1 MVGWLRFFRRG
12 RRLSKGALN
21 HPDWYP
27 EWRHEAVH
35 QLQDK
40 NATLSEQFNLGS
52 WPRYDYDVDAGTLTF
67 SEGGVVRVIAE
78 IQIAGTTSTK
88 ARNWLWAWANSHW
101 PAECV
106 TASQQVKAFGEEH
119 GICELTHEYVD
130 DNEINHLGW
139 ELTAVTARVTGALG
153 AYRPPDENGAL
164 FLVYKTIA
172 WAS

>member
-1 MVGWLRFFRRG
+1 VVDWLRFFRRG
-12 RRLSKGALN
+12 ATVSKDVLK

-35 QLQDK
+35 QLRDK
-40 NATLSEQFNLGS
+40 NADLEAQFQLGT

-67 SEGGVVRVIAE
+67 SEHGVVRLVAE

-101 PAECV
+101 PAERV
-106 TASQQVKAFGEEH
+106 TSSQLVKAFGEEH
-119 GICELTHEYVD
+119 GICELTHEYAND
-130 DNEINHLGW
+130 DEINHLGW
-139 ELTAVTARVTGALG
+139 ELTSVMVRITGALG
-153 AYRPPDENGAL
+153 AYRPPGETGAL
-164 FLVYKTIA
+164 FLVIKTIA